1 MIFITLYFQNSTDL
15 DRIFIVPKDYTVN
28 PGDLLRI
35 SIYSKSVKTLDY
47 TDYVDNDGFFPL
59 IISPN
64 SKPERIK
71 LSGLT
76 LDSASNVILNKL
88 RNFMKIKGVDG
99 VSVNLVKPS
108 EFYVYIYGN
117 VQRSG
122 PLKVNSLTRLSDVI
136 FSDNVLPFSAL
147 SRVVLNGKV
156 ISVWDGLRGDLKN
169 NPLLKSGDSIF
180 VPKSDSVVYVVG
192 YLTDGFIK
200 PVEYNAGDDVFTIIW
215 KLGYGKELDKVFKAF
230 IKGKVVDLNYKVL
243 PGDTISLMIF
253 PNYVIVVG
261 EVSEPKSVKYQPGL
275 TVGDYI
281 NLAGGFT
288 EKADRRRVSLKMFWN
303 NRTKRVPLD
312 YKPMP
317 GDAIYVPRVLLTYQE
332 ILSTLS
338 FILSATT
345 LYFVITK

>member
-1 MIFITLYFQNSTDL
+1 MIFLTLYFQDGTGG
-15 DRIFIVPKDYTVN
+15 IFIVPKDYTIN

-59 IISPN
+59 IFSPN
-64 SKPERIK
+64 SKPERVK
-71 LSGLT
+71 LLGLT
-76 LDSASNVILNKL
+76 LDSASKVILNMF
-88 RNFMKIKGVDG
+88 RNFVKIKGIDG

-117 VQRSG
+117 VQKSG

-136 FSDNVLPFSAL
+136 FSENVLPFSAL
-147 SRVVLNGKV
+147 SRVVLNGNV
-156 ISVWDGLRGDLKN
+156 LSIWRGLRGDIKN
-169 NPLLKSGDSIF
+169 NPLLKNVDSIF
-180 VPKSDSVVYVVG
+180 VPKTDSVVYVVG

-200 PVEYNAGDDVFTIIW
+200 PVEYNSGDDVFTIIW
-215 KLGYGKELDKVFKAF
+215 KIGYGKDLYKIFKAF
-230 IKGKVVDLNYKVL
+230 INGKIADLNDKVS

-261 EVSEPKSVKYQPGL
+261 EVSEPKRVEYQPGL
-275 TVGDYI
+275 TVLDYI
-281 NLAGGFT
+281 NLAGGFSDR
-288 EKADRRRVSLKMFWN
+288 ADKRRISIKMFWN

-317 GDAIYVPRVLLTYQE
+317 GDAIYVPRVILTYQE